1 MSIVEKLTAAI
12 SVLLYSNY
20 NKTKFDEFT
29 EDCENLIIL
38 EAFLRKS
45 NFLITNAVKETVV
58 GQGES

>member
-12 SVLLYSNY
+12 RVLLYSNY

-38 EAFLRKS
+38 ESFLRKS